1 MNDERKCAHSFR
13 ADFSAD
19 CASAAAFPRRC
30 AVDAAAAASSL
41 RAESEQ
47 PPSET
52 ADTRAFSF
60 AASSAV
66 RSAARACASAPSASA
81 AATHS
86 AARHASH
93 APATTPRCHACGR
106 RCSRYTSPEWVFRS
120 GASVCGVERRSDVV
134 RFRSASSS
142 PRGFTMSR
150 AALAAVPGQ
159 SAVGFSFSFSFS
171 ADAAS
176 SSAASSAPPAPSTI
190 SSIARSEERC
200 GQWSAARAIA
210 RLAAMMARWSAF
222 CVSSARVCA
231 WVLPASERRVTE
243 SAWHDDD
250 ELNACGRRGSVCS
263 RTRSL
268 IPPRSTKFCAHS
280 SVGSIESTSLAAFA
294 TASLRNEELTGAD
307 ADADADAATRRS
319 ESAASEIPSSRE
331 ASVSMGVSRC
341 SPPAAAPPAA
351 AAAAAPASDSFAISS
366 SPPPMTTSRLSTSS
380 ASFTPFACK
389 PGT

>member
-1 MNDERKCAHSFR
+1 
-13 ADFSAD
+13 
-19 CASAAAFPRRC
+19 
-30 AVDAAAAASSL
+30 
-41 RAESEQ
+41 
-47 PPSET
+47 
-52 ADTRAFSF
+52 
-60 AASSAV
+60 
-66 RSAARACASAPSASA
+66 
-81 AATHS
+81 
-86 AARHASH
+86 
-93 APATTPRCHACGR
+93 
-106 RCSRYTSPEWVFRS
+106 
-120 GASVCGVERRSDVV
+120 
-134 RFRSASSS
+134 
-142 PRGFTMSR
+142 MSR

-171 ADAAS
+171 AAAAS

-307 ADADADAATRRS
+307 ADADADGDATIRIRRLRD
-319 ESAASEIPSSRE
+319 PSSRE
-331 ASVSMGVSRC
+331 ASVPWASR
-341 SPPAAAPPAA
+341 AAPRRGGAIAA
-351 AAAAAPASDSFAISS
+351 AAAAAPRPIRSRF
-366 SPPPMTTSRLSTSS
+366 PPPPPDDHQSLEPIQRELHP
-380 ASFTPFACK
+380 AACK